1 VRVLI
6 EVAAA
11 RGSTPREAGAW
22 MVVGP
27 EGAEGTIGGGRLEW
41 EAMAAARA
49 MLAAGEAAREM
60 DVALG
65 PEIGQCCGGRVR
77 LRLTAAGPEAVAA
90 RRAAEAAALPQ
101 VWVFGAGHVGAALA
115 RALAALPVR
124 TTVADGRAEALA
136 ALGARFGDGGSVR
149 SVAPPSPRPSPASG
163 RGGADGEGGGGLAG
177 VAPGGA
183 GGGPHPGPL
192 PQGGRGGASREGGSA
207 SRAVAHEGFGA
218 SPSPHPSPASGRG
231 GEILAS
237 SARFVSPP
245 LAPPFAPPLPPAGE
259 GGGEGFGP
267 GKGVATLLTAL
278 PEAAI
283 RGAEPGAAF
292 VILTHDHALDFLLA
306 AEALARGDAAYVGMI
321 GSATKRAAFSRFA
334 RARGVD
340 PGRLV
345 CPIGG
350 PSGDKRPAVI
360 AALAAAEVMRALAA
374 APAVRR
380 DGPSR

>member
-6 EVAAA
+6 EVVAA

-27 EGAEGTIGGGRLEW
+27 EGAQGTIGGGRLEW

-49 MLAAGEAAREM
+49 MLSAGEAAREM

-77 LRLTAAGPEAVAA
+77 LRLTAAGAEAVAA

-115 RALAALPVR
+115 RALAALPAR
-124 TTVADGRAEALA
+124 TTVVDGRAEALA
-136 ALGARFGDGGSVR
+136 ALGGRPGDGAADR
-149 SVAPPSPRPSPASG
+149 SAGPPSPQPSPASG
-163 RGGADGEGGGGLAG
+163 RGGADGEDRA
-177 VAPGGA
+177 AT
-183 GGGPHPGPL
+183 
-192 PQGGRGGASREGGSA
+192 E
-207 SRAVAHEGFGA
+207 AVAHGGVGA

-231 GEILAS
+231 GEIGGAS
-237 SARFVSPP
+237 DRYDSPP
-245 LAPPFAPPLPPAGE
+245 PALPFAHPLPLAGEGRGEGANDGGGAVARRVAPPDPPFAPALPPAGE
-259 GGGEGFGP
+259 GWGEGCDP
-267 GKGVATLLTAL
+267 GEGVATLLTAL

-292 VILTHDHALDFLLA
+292 VILTHDHGLDFLLA

-321 GSATKRAAFSRFA
+321 GSATKRAAFARFA
-334 RARGVD
+334 RDRGVD
-340 PGRLV
+340 PAPLV

-360 AALAAAEVMRALAA
+360 AALTAAEVMRALAGRA
-374 APAVRR
+374 
-380 DGPSR
+380 